1 MNATNL
7 PPCCGVIPARY
18 ESTRFPGKP
27 LAKIRGKPMFW
38 HVYTRAM
45 QCPEFRQVVIATDDT
60 RIAEAA
66 EALDVPVLMTRSDHE
81 SGTDRVQEAA
91 RYLNM
96 DDRSV
101 IVNIQG
107 DEPLLEPA
115 MLSAMIGPFQHP
127 EIAVTTLAH
136 PMDPDS
142 AQNPDRVKVA
152 FAPDGHALYF
162 ARAPIPYP
170 RDGGDAVYHCHI
182 GLYAFRKSALDR
194 FVALGPGRL
203 EQIEKLEQL
212 RLLEAGIPIHVVL
225 TENKSISVDRPEDLA
240 RVLAIIDDAKQ
251 QESNR

>member
-1 MNATNL
+1 MSATNL
-7 PPCCGVIPARY
+7 PSCYGVIPARY

-27 LAKIRGKPMFW
+27 LAKIRGRPMFW

-45 QCPEFRQVVIATDDT
+45 QCPEFRQVVIATDDP

-66 EALDVPVLMTRSDHE
+66 ESLDIPVLMTRSDHE

-91 RYLNM
+91 GYLNM

-127 EIAVTTLAH
+127 ETEVTTLAH
-136 PMDPDS
+136 PMDPDT

-162 ARAPIPYP
+162 SRAAIPYP
-170 RDGGDAVYHCHI
+170 RDGGDAAYHCHI
-182 GLYAFRKSALDR
+182 GIYAFRKSALDR

-240 RVLAIIDDAKQ
+240 RVLAIIDDTEQ
-251 QESNR
+251 QQSNR

>member
-1 MNATNL
+1 MNPANL
-7 PPCCGVIPARY
+7 PPCYGVIPARY

-27 LAKIRGKPMFW
+27 LARIQGKPMFW
-38 HVYTRAM
+38 HVYTRATRC
-45 QCPEFRQVVIATDDT
+45 QEFRQVVIATDDP

-91 RYLNM
+91 GMLNM
-96 DDRSV
+96 DERSV
-101 IVNIQG
+101 VVNIQG

-115 MLSAMIGPFQHP
+115 MLSAMLGPFQYP
-127 EIAVTTLAH
+127 EIEVTTLAH
-136 PMDPDS
+136 PMDPDT

-152 FAPDGHALYF
+152 FAPDGRALYF
-162 ARAPIPYP
+162 SRAPIPYP
-170 RDGGDAVYHCHI
+170 REGRDAAYHCHI

-240 RVLAIIDDAKQ
+240 RVLAMIDEA
-251 QESNR
+251 NRQK